1 MLELRNISKSYKI
14 GKEEFKVLKDI
25 SLKFYEN
32 EFTSILGPSG
42 SGKTTLLN
50 IIGAL
55 DKYDEGDLLINGV
68 STKNYTDKDNDAYRN
83 YMVGFVFQNYNL
95 IMTQSVLENVMLALT
110 LNGMSL
116 KSRRKKAIEALD
128 SVGLSKHIN
137 KLPTELSGGQMQRV
151 AIARALVSDPDI
163 ILADEP
169 TGALDSKTSKEIMEL
184 LKRIANNK
192 IVIMVTHNESL
203 AKTYSNRIITMQDG
217 VVISDMG
224 NKKNGKRKDNKKY
237 GKNKKMGFLTS
248 LNLSFNNL
256 LTKKGRTL
264 LTALAGSIGII
275 GIAIIL
281 ALSNGVNSYVKDM
294 ERNSLKDYPITLQK
308 KAISYDDMIT
318 LQVNE
323 KKECNN
329 DICTYN
335 DTNDSNQTS
344 LTYTNDLKSFK
355 TYLDKRTE
363 INDSILELD
372 YVYDIDLQ
380 VYSLENSEAKK
391 LNINGNSGYN
401 FNDNSYFKELVSN
414 EELINSKYDLLAG
427 HVPSNKSEIVLVIPD
442 DKVVSKTFLKTL
454 NIKDNTTSDSGY
466 SYEDLLNI
474 TYKLVLSTD
483 YYKLENGVYKDYST
497 NKKYLN
503 DLVSKGLDLKVVG
516 ILKSK
521 DSNDTFMGYTNDLTE
536 YIIGESAKTTL
547 YQKQMADK
555 SKNALTGIAF
565 DGINTLDNFLK
576 MHGMAI
582 KEEPSGIN
590 IYPKDY
596 DSKDRI
602 VKFLNA
608 YNKEME
614 DSGNKDKVIV
624 YNDLIKTMI
633 ESVMGIV
640 NVVSLVLIAL
650 VAISLV
656 VSSIMIAIITY
667 ISVLERTKE
676 IGILR
681 ALGASKKDIRR
692 VFVAETFIEGFLAGV
707 LGIIS
712 SLALALVINLFMRDI
727 INIKNIAIL
736 PINAMIV
743 LVILSILLNVMA
755 GLIPAIMAS
764 KKKPVEALRSE

>member
-1 MLELRNISKSYKI
+1 M
-14 GKEEFKVLKDI
+14 
-25 SLKFYEN
+25 
-32 EFTSILGPSG
+32 
-42 SGKTTLLN
+42 
-50 IIGAL
+50 
-55 DKYDEGDLLINGV
+55 
-68 STKNYTDKDNDAYRN
+68 
-83 YMVGFVFQNYNL
+83 
-95 IMTQSVLENVMLALT
+95 
-110 LNGMSL
+110 
-116 KSRRKKAIEALD
+116 
-128 SVGLSKHIN
+128 
-137 KLPTELSGGQMQRV
+137 
-151 AIARALVSDPDI
+151 
-163 ILADEP
+163 
-169 TGALDSKTSKEIMEL
+169 
-184 LKRIANNK
+184 
-192 IVIMVTHNESL
+192 
-203 AKTYSNRIITMQDG
+203 
-217 VVISDMG
+217 
-224 NKKNGKRKDNKKY
+224 
-237 GKNKKMGFLTS
+237 
-248 LNLSFNNL
+248 
-256 LTKKGRTL
+256 
-264 LTALAGSIGII
+264 ALA
-275 GIAIIL
+275 
-281 ALSNGVNSYVKDM
+281 NGVNSYVKDM

-323 KKECNN
+323 KKNCNN
-329 DICTYN
+329 DICSYN
-335 DTNDSNQTS
+335 DNKQTS
-344 LTYTNDLKSFK
+344 LKKSNDLKSFK
-355 TYLDKRTE
+355 AYLEKHNE

-372 YVYDIDLQ
+372 YVYNIDLQ
-380 VYSLENSEAKK
+380 VYSLENNGAKK
-391 LNINGNSGYN
+391 LNINGNSGYD
-401 FNDNSYFKELVSN
+401 FNDDYFKELVSN

-442 DKVVSKTFLKTL
+442 DKVVAKTFLKAL

-466 SYEDLLNI
+466 SYEDLLNV
-474 TYKLVLSTD
+474 TYKLVLNTD

-497 NKKYLN
+497 DKKYIN

-521 DSNDTFMGYTNDLTE
+521 DSSDTYVGYTKDLTK
-536 YIIGESAKTTL
+536 YIVGGSAKTTL

-555 SKNALTGIAF
+555 SKNALTGITF

-576 MHGMAI
+576 MQGMAI

-602 VKFLNA
+602 VKFLNT

-712 SLALALVINLFMRDI
+712 SLVLSLIINLAMRSVINV
-727 INIKNIAIL
+727 KNIAIL
-736 PINAMIV
+736 PIKAMAL

-755 GLIPAIMAS
+755 GLVPAIMAS

>member
-1 MLELRNISKSYKI
+1 MLELRNISKSYKM
-14 GKEEFKVLKDI
+14 GKEKFKVLKDI
-25 SLKFYEN
+25 SIKFYEN

-116 KSRRKKAIEALD
+116 KSRRKKAVEALD
-128 SVGLSKHIN
+128 NVGLSKHIN

-184 LKRIANNK
+184 LKRVANNK
-192 IVIMVTHNESL
+192 IVIMVTHNGSL

-217 VVISDMG
+217 VVISDTG
-224 NKKNGKRKDNKKY
+224 NKKSGKRKDNKKY

-248 LNLSFNNL
+248 LNLSLHNL
-256 LTKKGRTL
+256 LTKKGRTF

-275 GIAIIL
+275 GIALIL
-281 ALSNGVNSYVKDM
+281 ALANGVNSYVKDM

-308 KAISYDDMIT
+308 NAINYDDMIT

-323 KKECNN
+323 KKSCNN
-329 DICTYN
+329 DICSYN
-335 DTNDSNQTS
+335 DDKQTS
-344 LTYTNDLKSFK
+344 LKKSNDLKSFK
-355 TYLDKRTE
+355 TYLEKHNE

-380 VYSLENSEAKK
+380 VYSLENNEAKK
-391 LNINGNSGYN
+391 LNINGNSGYD
-401 FNDNSYFKELVSN
+401 FSDDYFKELVSN

-427 HVPSNKSEIVLVIPD
+427 HIPTNKSEIVLVIPD
-442 DKVVSKTFLKTL
+442 DKVVSKTFLKAL

-483 YYKLENGVYKDYST
+483 YYKLEDGVYKDYST
-497 NKKYLN
+497 DKKYIN
-503 DLVSKGLDLKVVG
+503 DLVNKGLDLKVVG

-521 DSNDTFMGYTNDLTE
+521 DSNDTYIGYTKDLTK
-536 YIIGESAKTTL
+536 YIVGESAKTTI

-576 MHGMAI
+576 VQGMAI

-602 VKFLNA
+602 VKFLNT

-676 IGILR
+676 IGILMS
-681 ALGASKKDIRR
+681 LGASKKDIRR
-692 VFVAETFIEGFLAGV
+692 VFVAETFIEGLLAGV

-712 SLALALVINLFMRDI
+712 SLVLTLIINFVMRNV

-736 PINAMIV
+736 PIKAMAL
-743 LVILSILLNVMA
+743 LVILSIVLNVMA
-755 GLIPAIMAS
+755 GLVPAIMAS

>member
-1 MLELRNISKSYKI
+1 MLELRNISKSYKM
-14 GKEEFKVLKDI
+14 GKEKFKVLKNI

-128 SVGLSKHIN
+128 NVGLSKHIN

-217 VVISDMG
+217 VVMSDTG

-248 LNLSFNNL
+248 LNLSLHNL
-256 LTKKGRTL
+256 LTKKGRTF

-281 ALSNGVNSYVKDM
+281 ALANGVNNYVKDM
-294 ERNSLKDYPITLQK
+294 ERNSLKDYPVTLQK
-308 KAISYDDMIT
+308 NAISYDDMIT

-323 KKECNN
+323 KKSCNN
-329 DICTYN
+329 DICSYN
-335 DTNDSNQTS
+335 DNKQTS
-344 LTYTNDLKSFK
+344 LKKSNDLKSFK
-355 TYLDKRTE
+355 AYLEKHNE

-380 VYSLENSEAKK
+380 VYSLANGEAKK
-391 LNINGNSGYN
+391 LDINGNNGYD
-401 FNDNSYFKELVSN
+401 FSDAYFKELVTN

-454 NIKDNTTSDSGY
+454 NIKDNTASDSGY

-497 NKKYLN
+497 NKKYIN

-521 DSNDTFMGYTNDLTE
+521 DSNDTFMGYTNDLTK
-536 YIIGESAKTTL
+536 YIIGESSKTTL

-576 MHGMAI
+576 MQGMAI

-608 YNKEME
+608 YNREME

-692 VFVAETFIEGFLAGV
+692 VFVAETFIEGFLAGI

-712 SLALALVINLFMRDI
+712 SLVLSLIINLAMRSVINV
-727 INIKNIAIL
+727 KNIAIL
-736 PINAMIV
+736 PIKAMAL

-755 GLIPAIMAS
+755 GLVPAIMAS
-764 KKKPVEALRSE
+764 KKKPVDALRSE

>member
-1 MLELRNISKSYKI
+1 MLELRNISKSYKM
-14 GKEEFKVLKDI
+14 GKEKFKVLKDI

-68 STKNYTDKDNDAYRN
+68 STKNYTDKDNDSYRN

-128 SVGLSKHIN
+128 NVGLSKHIN

-151 AIARALVSDPDI
+151 AIARALVSDADI

-184 LKRIANNK
+184 LKRVANNK

-217 VVISDMG
+217 VVISDTG

-237 GKNKKMGFLTS
+237 GKNKKMRFLTS
-248 LNLSFNNL
+248 LNLSLHNL
-256 LTKKGRTL
+256 LTKKGRTF

-275 GIAIIL
+275 GIALIL
-281 ALSNGVNSYVKDM
+281 ALSYGVNSYVKDM

-308 KAISYDDMIT
+308 NAISYDDMIT

-323 KKECNN
+323 KKSCNN
-329 DICTYN
+329 DICSYN
-335 DTNDSNQTS
+335 DNKQTS
-344 LTYTNDLKSFK
+344 LKKSNDLKSFK
-355 TYLDKRTE
+355 AHLEKHNE

-372 YVYDIDLQ
+372 YVYNIDLQ

-391 LNINGNSGYN
+391 LNINGNSGYD
-401 FNDNSYFKELVSN
+401 FNDAYFKELISN

-442 DKVVSKTFLKTL
+442 DKVVSKTFLKAL

-497 NKKYLN
+497 NKKYIN

-521 DSNDTFMGYTNDLTE
+521 DSSDTYVGYTKDLTK
-536 YIIGESAKTTL
+536 YIVGESAKTTL

-576 MHGMAI
+576 MNGMAI
-582 KEEPSGIN
+582 KEEPSWIN

-602 VKFLNA
+602 VKFLNT

-676 IGILR
+676 IGILMS
-681 ALGASKKDIRR
+681 LGASKKDIRR
-692 VFVAETFIEGFLAGV
+692 VFVAETFIEVLLAGV

-712 SLALALVINLFMRDI
+712 SFVLTLIINFVMRNA

-736 PINAMIV
+736 PIKAMAL

-755 GLIPAIMAS
+755 GLVPAIMAS

>member
-1 MLELRNISKSYKI
+1 MLELRNISKSYKM
-14 GKEEFKVLKDI
+14 GKEKFKVLKDI
-25 SLKFYEN
+25 SIKFYEN

-116 KSRRKKAIEALD
+116 KSRRKKAVEALD
-128 SVGLSKHIN
+128 NVGLSKHIN

-184 LKRIANNK
+184 LKRVANNK

-217 VVISDMG
+217 VVISDIG
-224 NKKNGKRKDNKKY
+224 NKKSGKRKDNKKY

-248 LNLSFNNL
+248 LNLSLHNL
-256 LTKKGRTL
+256 LTKKGRTF

-275 GIAIIL
+275 GIALIL
-281 ALSNGVNSYVKDM
+281 ALANGVNSYVKDM

-308 KAISYDDMIT
+308 NAINYDDMIT

-323 KKECNN
+323 KKSCNN
-329 DICTYN
+329 DICSYN
-335 DTNDSNQTS
+335 DDKQTS
-344 LTYTNDLKSFK
+344 LKKSNDLKSFK
-355 TYLDKRTE
+355 TYLEKHNE

-380 VYSLENSEAKK
+380 VYSLENNEAKK
-391 LNINGNSGYN
+391 LNINGNSGYD
-401 FNDNSYFKELVSN
+401 FSDDYFKELVSN

-427 HVPSNKSEIVLVIPD
+427 HIPTNKSEIVLVIPD
-442 DKVVSKTFLKTL
+442 DKVVSKTFLKAL

-483 YYKLENGVYKDYST
+483 YYKLEDGVYKDYST
-497 NKKYLN
+497 DKKYIN
-503 DLVSKGLDLKVVG
+503 DLVNKGLDLKVVG

-521 DSNDTFMGYTNDLTE
+521 DSNDTYIGYTKDLTK
-536 YIIGESAKTTL
+536 YIVGESAKTTI

-576 MHGMAI
+576 VQGMAI

-596 DSKDRI
+596 DSKDRV
-602 VKFLNA
+602 VKFLNT

-676 IGILR
+676 IGILMS
-681 ALGASKKDIRR
+681 LGASKKDIRR
-692 VFVAETFIEGFLAGV
+692 VFVAETFIEGLLAGV

-712 SLALALVINLFMRDI
+712 SLVLTLIINFVMRNV

-736 PINAMIV
+736 PIKAMAL
-743 LVILSILLNVMA
+743 LVILSIVLNVMA
-755 GLIPAIMAS
+755 GLVPAIMAS

>member
-1 MLELRNISKSYKI
+1 
-14 GKEEFKVLKDI
+14 
-25 SLKFYEN
+25 
-32 EFTSILGPSG
+32 
-42 SGKTTLLN
+42 
-50 IIGAL
+50 
-55 DKYDEGDLLINGV
+55 
-68 STKNYTDKDNDAYRN
+68 
-83 YMVGFVFQNYNL
+83 
-95 IMTQSVLENVMLALT
+95 
-110 LNGMSL
+110 
-116 KSRRKKAIEALD
+116 
-128 SVGLSKHIN
+128 
-137 KLPTELSGGQMQRV
+137 
-151 AIARALVSDPDI
+151 
-163 ILADEP
+163 
-169 TGALDSKTSKEIMEL
+169 
-184 LKRIANNK
+184 
-192 IVIMVTHNESL
+192 
-203 AKTYSNRIITMQDG
+203 
-217 VVISDMG
+217 
-224 NKKNGKRKDNKKY
+224 
-237 GKNKKMGFLTS
+237 
-248 LNLSFNNL
+248 
-256 LTKKGRTL
+256 
-264 LTALAGSIGII
+264 
-275 GIAIIL
+275 
-281 ALSNGVNSYVKDM
+281 M

-308 KAISYDDMIT
+308 NAISYDDMIT

-323 KKECNN
+323 KKSCNN
-329 DICTYN
+329 DICSYN
-335 DTNDSNQTS
+335 DNKQTS
-344 LTYTNDLKSFK
+344 LKKSNDLKSFK
-355 TYLDKRTE
+355 AYLEKHNE

-372 YVYDIDLQ
+372 YVYNIDLQ

-391 LNINGNSGYN
+391 LNINGNSGYD
-401 FNDNSYFKELVSN
+401 FNDDYFKELVSN

-442 DKVVSKTFLKTL
+442 DKVVSKTFLKAL

-497 NKKYLN
+497 NKKYIN

-521 DSNDTFMGYTNDLTE
+521 DSSDTYVGYTKDLTK
-536 YIIGESAKTTL
+536 YIVGESAKTTL

-576 MHGMAI
+576 MNGMAI

-602 VKFLNA
+602 VKFLNT

-676 IGILR
+676 IGILMS
-681 ALGASKKDIRR
+681 LGASKKDIRR
-692 VFVAETFIEGFLAGV
+692 VFVAETFIEGLLAGV

-712 SLALALVINLFMRDI
+712 SFVLTQIINFAMRSV

-736 PINAMIV
+736 PIKAMAL

-755 GLIPAIMAS
+755 GLVPAIMAS

>member
-1 MLELRNISKSYKI
+1 MLELRNISKSYKM

-128 SVGLSKHIN
+128 NVGLSKHIN

-217 VVISDMG
+217 VVISDTG

-248 LNLSFNNL
+248 LNLSLHNL
-256 LTKKGRTL
+256 LTKKGRTF

-275 GIAIIL
+275 GIALIL
-281 ALSNGVNSYVKDM
+281 ALANGVNSYVKDM

-308 KAISYDDMIT
+308 NAISYDDMIT

-323 KKECNN
+323 KKSCNN
-329 DICTYN
+329 DICSYN
-335 DTNDSNQTS
+335 DNKQIS
-344 LTYTNDLKSFK
+344 LKKSNDLKSFK
-355 TYLDKRTE
+355 AYLEKHNE

-380 VYSLENSEAKK
+380 VYSLENGEAKK
-391 LNINGNSGYN
+391 LNINENSEYD
-401 FNDNSYFKELVSN
+401 FSDDYFKELVSN

-427 HVPSNKSEIVLVIPD
+427 HIPTNKSEIVLVIPD
-442 DKVVSKTFLKTL
+442 DKVVSKTFLKAL

-466 SYEDLLNI
+466 SYEDLLSI

-497 NKKYLN
+497 DKKYIN
-503 DLVSKGLDLKVVG
+503 DLVNKGLDLKVVG

-521 DSNDTFMGYTNDLTE
+521 DSNDTFMGYANDLTK
-536 YIIGESAKTTL
+536 YIVGESEKTTL

-596 DSKDRI
+596 DSKDKI
-602 VKFLNA
+602 VKFLNT

-676 IGILR
+676 IGILMS
-681 ALGASKKDIRR
+681 LGASKKDIRR
-692 VFVAETFIEGFLAGV
+692 VFVAETFIEGLLAGI

-712 SLALALVINLFMRDI
+712 SLVLTQIINFAMRSV

-736 PINAMIV
+736 PIKAMAL
-743 LVILSILLNVMA
+743 LVVLSILLNVMA
-755 GLIPAIMAS
+755 GLVPAIMAS

>member
-1 MLELRNISKSYKI
+1 M
-14 GKEEFKVLKDI
+14 
-25 SLKFYEN
+25 
-32 EFTSILGPSG
+32 
-42 SGKTTLLN
+42 
-50 IIGAL
+50 
-55 DKYDEGDLLINGV
+55 
-68 STKNYTDKDNDAYRN
+68 
-83 YMVGFVFQNYNL
+83 
-95 IMTQSVLENVMLALT
+95 
-110 LNGMSL
+110 
-116 KSRRKKAIEALD
+116 
-128 SVGLSKHIN
+128 
-137 KLPTELSGGQMQRV
+137 
-151 AIARALVSDPDI
+151 SDPDI

-217 VVISDMG
+217 IVISDTG
-224 NKKNGKRKDNKKY
+224 NKKSGKRKDNKKY

-248 LNLSFNNL
+248 LNLSLHNL
-256 LTKKGRTL
+256 LTKKGRTF

-281 ALSNGVNSYVKDM
+281 ALANGVNSYVKDM

-308 KAISYDDMIT
+308 NAINYDDMIT

-323 KKECNN
+323 KKSCNN
-329 DICTYN
+329 DICSYN
-335 DTNDSNQTS
+335 DNKQTS
-344 LTYTNDLKSFK
+344 LKKSNDLKSFK
-355 TYLDKRTE
+355 AYLEKHNE

-372 YVYDIDLQ
+372 YVYNIDLQ
-380 VYSLENSEAKK
+380 VYSLENNGAKK
-391 LNINGNSGYN
+391 LNINGNSGYD
-401 FNDNSYFKELVSN
+401 FNDDYFKELVSN

-427 HVPSNKSEIVLVIPD
+427 HVPTNKSEIVLVIPD
-442 DKVVSKTFLKTL
+442 DKVVAKTFLKAL

-497 NKKYLN
+497 NKKYIN

-516 ILKSK
+516 ILKNK
-521 DSNDTFMGYTNDLTE
+521 DSNDTYVGYTKDLTK
-536 YIIGESAKTTL
+536 YIVGESAKTTI

-555 SKNALTGIAF
+555 NKNALTGIAF

-596 DSKDRI
+596 DSKDRL

-692 VFVAETFIEGFLAGV
+692 VFVAETFIEGGLAGI

-712 SLALALVINLFMRDI
+712 SLTLALVINLFLRNI

-736 PINAMIV
+736 PIKAMAL

-755 GLIPAIMAS
+755 GLVPAIMAS
-764 KKKPVEALRSE
+764 KKKPVDALRSE

>member
-1 MLELRNISKSYKI
+1 MLELRNISKSYKM
-14 GKEEFKVLKDI
+14 GKEKFKVLKDI

-128 SVGLSKHIN
+128 NVGLSKHIN

-184 LKRIANNK
+184 LKRVANNK
-192 IVIMVTHNESL
+192 IVIMVTHNEYL

-217 VVISDMG
+217 VVISDTG
-224 NKKNGKRKDNKKY
+224 NKKNAKRKDNKKY
-237 GKNKKMGFLTS
+237 GQNKKMSFLTS
-248 LNLSFNNL
+248 LNLSLHNL
-256 LTKKGRTL
+256 LTKKGRTF

-281 ALSNGVNSYVKDM
+281 ALANGVNRYVKNM
-294 ERNSLKDYPITLQK
+294 ERKSLKDYPITLQK
-308 KAISYDDMIT
+308 NAINYDDMIT

-323 KKECNN
+323 KKSCNN
-329 DICTYN
+329 DICSYN
-335 DTNDSNQTS
+335 DNKQTS
-344 LTYTNDLKSFK
+344 LKKSNDLKSFK
-355 TYLDKRTE
+355 AYLEKHNE

-372 YVYDIDLQ
+372 YVYNIDLQ

-391 LNINGNSGYN
+391 LNINGNSGYD
-401 FNDNSYFKELVSN
+401 FNDDYFIELVSN

-427 HVPSNKSEIVLVIPD
+427 HLPSNKSEIVLVIPD
-442 DKVVSKTFLKTL
+442 DKVVSKTFLKAL

-466 SYEDLLNI
+466 SYEELINI

-497 NKKYLN
+497 NKKYIN

-521 DSNDTFMGYTNDLTE
+521 DSNDTFMGYTKDLTK
-536 YIIGESAKTTL
+536 YIVGESAKTTL

-576 MHGMAI
+576 MNGMAI

-602 VKFLNA
+602 VKFLNT

-614 DSGNKDKVIV
+614 NSGNKDKVIV

-633 ESVMGIV
+633 ESVMGII

-676 IGILR
+676 IGILMS
-681 ALGASKKDIRR
+681 LGASKKDIKR
-692 VFVAETFIEGFLAGV
+692 VFVAETFIEGGLAGV

-712 SLALALVINLFMRDI
+712 SLVLTLIINLAMRSV

-736 PINAMIV
+736 PIKAMAL
-743 LVILSILLNVMA
+743 LVILSIVLNVMA
-755 GLIPAIMAS
+755 GLVPAIMAS

>member
-1 MLELRNISKSYKI
+1 MLELRNISKSYKMW
-14 GKEEFKVLKDI
+14 KEEFKVLKDI

-68 STKNYTDKDNDAYRN
+68 STKNYTDKDNDTYRN

-184 LKRIANNK
+184 LKRVANNK

-217 VVISDMG
+217 VVISDTG

-248 LNLSFNNL
+248 LNLSLHNL

-281 ALSNGVNSYVKDM
+281 ALANGVNSYVKDT

-323 KKECNN
+323 KKSCNN
-329 DICTYN
+329 DICSYN
-335 DTNDSNQTS
+335 DNKQTS
-344 LTYTNDLKSFK
+344 LKKSNDLKSFK
-355 TYLDKRTE
+355 AYLEKHNK

-391 LNINGNSGYN
+391 LNINGNSEYD
-401 FNDNSYFKELVSN
+401 FNDAYFKELVTN

-442 DKVVSKTFLKTL
+442 DKVVSKTFLKAL
-454 NIKDNTTSDSGY
+454 NIKDNTTSDGSY

-497 NKKYLN
+497 NKKYIN

-521 DSNDTFMGYTNDLTE
+521 DSNDTFMGYTKDLTE
-536 YIIGESAKTTL
+536 YIIGESAKTTI

-576 MHGMAI
+576 MQGMAI

-614 DSGNKDKVIV
+614 ESDNKDKVIV

-633 ESVMGIV
+633 ESVMGII

-692 VFVAETFIEGFLAGV
+692 VFVAETFIEGFLAGI

-712 SLALALVINLFMRDI
+712 SLVLALIINLAIRSV

-736 PINAMIV
+736 PIKAMAL
-743 LVILSILLNVMA
+743 LVILSIVLNVMA
-755 GLIPAIMAS
+755 GLVPAIMAS